1 MEIMSNRTSTFI
13 LHNIY
18 TKQTTIMKKTFFIT
32 LLALMISAGCNTA
45 TAQQQDNEKQRTERA
60 KLRTDKERQRMT
72 REQLAERQARYIAS
86 TIALD
91 EETTEKYVRTFCEY
105 QKEVWAL
112 RSDRKGKRQAEMS
125 ESDIEKNINE
135 KFDREEKLLAIRKK
149 YYREYS
155 KFMTQRQIQRAYE
168 LEKKATGQLV
178 KRKANMQN
186 RKGGAK
192 RQRQGQK

>member
-1 MEIMSNRTSTFI
+1 
-13 LHNIY
+13 
-18 TKQTTIMKKTFFIT
+18 MKKTFFIT
-32 LLALMISAGCNTA
+32 LLALMMSAGCNTA
-45 TAQQQDNEKQRTERA
+45 MAQQQDNEKQRTERA

-72 REQLAERQARYIAS
+72 REQLAERQARYIAHS
-86 TIALD
+86 IALD

-125 ESDIEKNINE
+125 ENDIEKNINE

-149 YYREYS
+149 YHKEYN

-192 RQRQGQK
+192 RQRKGQK

>member
-32 LLALMISAGCNTA
+32 LLALMMSAGCNTA
-45 TAQQQDNEKQRTERA
+45 MAQQQDSEKQRTERA

>member
-32 LLALMISAGCNTA
+32 LLALMMSAGCNTA

-186 RKGGAK
+186 RKGGAT
-192 RQRQGQK
+192 RQRKGQK

>member
-32 LLALMISAGCNTA
+32 LLALMMSAGCNTA

-86 TIALD
+86 SIALD

-125 ESDIEKNINE
+125 ESEIEKYINE

-192 RQRQGQK
+192 RQRKGQK

>member
-32 LLALMISAGCNTA
+32 LLALMMSAGCNTA

-125 ESDIEKNINE
+125 ESDIEKYINE
-135 KFDREEKLLAIRKK
+135 KFDREEKMLAIRKK
-149 YYREYS
+149 YYKEYS

-192 RQRQGQK
+192 RQRKGQK

>member
-32 LLALMISAGCNTA
+32 LLALMMSAGCNTA
-45 TAQQQDNEKQRTERA
+45 TAQQQDNEKLRTERA

-86 TIALD
+86 SIALD

-135 KFDREEKLLAIRKK
+135 KFDREEKMLAIRKK

-186 RKGGAK
+186 RKGSAK
-192 RQRQGQK
+192 RQRKGQK

>member
-32 LLALMISAGCNTA
+32 LLALMMSAGCNTA

-86 TIALD
+86 SIALD

-192 RQRQGQK
+192 RQRKGQK

>member
-1 MEIMSNRTSTFI
+1 MEIMSNGTSTFI

-32 LLALMISAGCNTA
+32 LLALMMSAGCNTA

-72 REQLAERQARYIAS
+72 REQVAERQARHIAHS
-86 TIALD
+86 IALD

-192 RQRQGQK
+192 RQRKGQK

>member
-1 MEIMSNRTSTFI
+1 
-13 LHNIY
+13 
-18 TKQTTIMKKTFFIT
+18 MKKTFFIT
-32 LLALMISAGCNTA
+32 LLTLMMSAGCNTA

-72 REQLAERQARYIAS
+72 REQLAERQARHIAYS
-86 TIALD
+86 IALD

-168 LEKKATGQLV
+168 LEKKATGHLV

>member
-1 MEIMSNRTSTFI
+1 
-13 LHNIY
+13 
-18 TKQTTIMKKTFFIT
+18 MKKTFFIT
-32 LLALMISAGCNTA
+32 LLALMMSAGCNTA
-45 TAQQQDNEKQRTERA
+45 TAQQQDNEKLRTERA

-72 REQLAERQARYIAS
+72 REQMAERQARHIAHS
-86 TIALD
+86 IALD

-125 ESDIEKNINE
+125 ESEIEKYINE

-192 RQRQGQK
+192 RQRKGQK

>member
-1 MEIMSNRTSTFI
+1 
-13 LHNIY
+13 
-18 TKQTTIMKKTFFIT
+18 MKKTFFIT
-32 LLALMISAGCNTA
+32 LLALMMSAGCNTA
-45 TAQQQDNEKQRTERA
+45 TAQQQDNEKQRTERAKLRTERA

-91 EETTEKYVRTFCEY
+91 EETTEKYVRTFCECK
-105 QKEVWAL
+105 KEVWAL
-112 RSDRKGKRQAEMS
+112 RPDRKGKRQAEMS
-125 ESDIEKNINE
+125 ESEIEKYINE

-149 YYREYS
+149 YYKEYS

-186 RKGGAK
+186 RKGSAK
-192 RQRQGQK
+192 RQRKGQK

>member
-1 MEIMSNRTSTFI
+1 
-13 LHNIY
+13 
-18 TKQTTIMKKTFFIT
+18 MKKTFFIT
-32 LLALMISAGCNTA
+32 LLALMMSAGCNTA

-60 KLRTDKERQRMT
+60 KQRTDKERQRMT

-86 TIALD
+86 SIALD

-168 LEKKATGQLV
+168 LEKKATGHLV

-192 RQRQGQK
+192 RQRKGQK

>member
-1 MEIMSNRTSTFI
+1 
-13 LHNIY
+13 
-18 TKQTTIMKKTFFIT
+18 MKKTFFIT
-32 LLALMISAGCNTA
+32 LLALMMSAGCNTA
-45 TAQQQDNEKQRTERA
+45 MAQQQDSEKQRTERA

-86 TIALD
+86 SIALD

-135 KFDREEKLLAIRKK
+135 KFDREEKMLAIRKK

-168 LEKKATGQLV
+168 LEKKATGHLV

-186 RKGGAK
+186 RKGSAK
-192 RQRQGQK
+192 RQRKGQK

>member
-32 LLALMISAGCNTA
+32 LLALMMSAGCNTA

-91 EETTEKYVRTFCEY
+91 EETTEKYVRTLCECK
-105 QKEVWAL
+105 KEVWAL
-112 RSDRKGKRQAEMS
+112 RPDRKGKRQAEMS
-125 ESDIEKNINE
+125 ESEIEKYINE

-186 RKGGAK
+186 RKGSAK
-192 RQRQGQK
+192 RQRKGQK

>member
-1 MEIMSNRTSTFI
+1 MEIMLNRTSTFI

-32 LLALMISAGCNTA
+32 LLALMMSAGCNTV
-45 TAQQQDNEKQRTERA
+45 TAQQQDNEKLRTERA

-86 TIALD
+86 SIALD

>member
-32 LLALMISAGCNTA
+32 LLALMMSAGCNTA
-45 TAQQQDNEKQRTERA
+45 MAQQQDSEKQRTERA

-125 ESDIEKNINE
+125 ESEIEKYINE

-192 RQRQGQK
+192 RQRKGQK

>member
-1 MEIMSNRTSTFI
+1 
-13 LHNIY
+13 
-18 TKQTTIMKKTFFIT
+18 
-32 LLALMISAGCNTA
+32 
-45 TAQQQDNEKQRTERA
+45 
-60 KLRTDKERQRMT
+60 
-72 REQLAERQARYIAS
+72 
-86 TIALD
+86 
-91 EETTEKYVRTFCEY
+91 
-105 QKEVWAL
+105 
-112 RSDRKGKRQAEMS
+112 MS

>member
-32 LLALMISAGCNTA
+32 LLALMMSAGCNTA
-45 TAQQQDNEKQRTERA
+45 MAQQQDSEKQRTERA

-86 TIALD
+86 SIALD

-112 RSDRKGKRQAEMS
+112 RSDRKGKRQAGMS

-149 YYREYS
+149 YYKEYS